1 MRRGVGSVSRYLR
14 FALVAVACW
23 FAPQVQAANAPAHL
37 PRYDL
42 DISFETD
49 PHRAVVRERVTWTN
63 RTKNPVSQLAF
74 NFYPHF
80 QVPAGDALLF
90 AKTLELLRLQPS
102 LGIDRTASRLAV
114 MASPIAVRSPSC
126 IVAMPLFSAP

>member
-1 MRRGVGSVSRYLR
+1 MPRGVGSVSRYLR

-23 FAPQVQAANAPAHL
+23 FAPQARAADAPAHL

-74 NFYPHF
+74 NCCSPKPLSYSGCSRRS
-80 QVPAGDALLF
+80 A
-90 AKTLELLRLQPS
+90 S
-102 LGIDRTASRLAV
+102 TATG
-114 MASPIAVRSPSC
+114 
-126 IVAMPLFSAP
+126 